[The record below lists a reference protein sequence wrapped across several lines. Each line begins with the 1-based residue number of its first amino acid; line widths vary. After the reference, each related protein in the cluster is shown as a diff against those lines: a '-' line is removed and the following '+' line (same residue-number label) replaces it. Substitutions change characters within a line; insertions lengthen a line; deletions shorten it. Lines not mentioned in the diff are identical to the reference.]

1 MNSLIEK
8 LESKIDDLEY
18 KVAYQEQ
25 TIDSLNDA
33 LTQQQ
38 LQLSK
43 MQEQMRFMVGKLK
56 SMTSSNL
63 ADPSEETPP
72 PHY

>member
-1 MNSLIEK
+1 MDNIIK
-8 LESKIDDLEY
+8 NLESRCDALEY
-18 KVAYQEQ
+18 KIAYQEQ
-25 TIDSLNDA
+25 TIDALNEA

-38 LQLSK
+38 MQMSK
-43 MQEQMRFMVGKLK
+43 MQEQMQFMIGKIK
-56 SMTSSNL
+56 SMASSNL